1 MEEDSMST
9 DTRTQQSDKGKGER
23 DGKDDAKEGV
33 NGSDEAKKEKEKCAD
48 DFEDTEVDSDVED
61 TGLNCL
67 KRILSV

>member
-1 MEEDSMST
+1 
-9 DTRTQQSDKGKGER
+9 
-23 DGKDDAKEGV
+23 V